1 MESLELYYPQL
12 YKKITGKD
20 PSRVFSMILGKV

>member
-20 PSRVFSMILGKV
+20 PSRVFSMIIGKV